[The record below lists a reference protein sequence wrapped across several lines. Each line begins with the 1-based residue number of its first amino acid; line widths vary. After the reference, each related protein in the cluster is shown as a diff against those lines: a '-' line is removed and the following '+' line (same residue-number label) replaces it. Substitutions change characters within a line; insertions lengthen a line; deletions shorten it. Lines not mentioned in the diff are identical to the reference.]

1 MTREKLLKSPAYWFE
16 YEQNELFRQVSEYME
31 RENINQTELAVKLN
45 VSKGYVSQI
54 LNGNFNYT
62 LKKLIE
68 VCLAINIVPKIK
80 YNSIEAVIKEDCQL
94 KSHYDNY
101 PSEFDSNVV
110 HFASY
115 GNAFYATNFNPS
127 DAKEYSQSNKSS
139 GNYQVKT
146 TKQLIPVELENIPK
160 NDKIMDPI
168 KIYA

>member
-1 MTREKLLKSPAYWFE
+1 MTREELLKSPAYWFE

-31 RENINQTELAVKLN
+31 RENINQTELAAKLN

-68 VCLAINIVPKIK
+68 VCLAIDIVPKIK
-80 YNSIEAVIKEDCQL
+80 YNKVEDVIKEDSQL

-115 GNAFYATNFNPS
+115 GNALYATNFNQS
-127 DAKEYSQSNKSS
+127 DAKEYSKSS
-139 GNYQVKT
+139 ESSGSYQIKT
-146 TKQLIPVELENIPK
+146 TRHSISVESESITK
-160 NDKIMDPI
+160 SYKIIDPI